1 MGREKKIM
9 KILDILKKDCIIT
22 DLTSRS
28 KKDVIHELVDAVTKV
43 DERIDPDSLV
53 EILLER
59 EKLGSTG
66 IGDGVAIPHG
76 KFPNIDT
83 LRASFGRSRQGIDFD
98 ALDGKPSHLFF
109 LLVAPDNSAGAHLK
123 ALARISRLFKDNSFR
138 ENLQIA
144 DTEQQLFDIITEED
158 NKY

>member
-1 MGREKKIM
+1 M

>member
-1 MGREKKIM
+1 M
-9 KILDILKKDCIIT
+9 KILDILNKDCIIT

-144 DTEQQLFDIITEED
+144 DTKQQLFDIITEED

>member
-1 MGREKKIM
+1 M

-144 DTEQQLFDIITEED
+144 DTKQQLFDIITEED

>member
-1 MGREKKIM
+1 M
-9 KILDILKKDCIIT
+9 KILDILDRNCIIA
-22 DLTSRS
+22 DLSSRS
-28 KKDVIHELVDAVTKV
+28 KKDVIHELVDVVAKI
-43 DERIDPDSLV
+43 DERIDPNSLM

-76 KFPNIDT
+76 KFPNIDN

-109 LLVAPDNSAGAHLK
+109 LLVAPNNSAGAHLK
-123 ALARISRLFKDNSFR
+123 ALARISRLFKDSSFR
-138 ENLQIA
+138 ESLQAA
-144 DTEQQLFDIITEED
+144 DTKQQLFDIITEED

>member
-1 MGREKKIM
+1 M
-9 KILDILKKDCIIT
+9 KILDMLKKDGVIA
-22 DLTSRS
+22 DLSSRS
-28 KKDVIHELVDAVTKV
+28 KKDVIQELVDAVSKV
-43 DERIDPDSLV
+43 DKHIDPDRLV
-53 EILLER
+53 EVLLER

-76 KFPNIDT
+76 KFPNIEG
-83 LRASFGRSRQGIDFD
+83 LRASFGRSRGGVDFD

-123 ALARISRLFKDNSFR
+123 ALARISRLFKDSSFR
-138 ENLQIA
+138 ESLQAA
-144 DTEQQLFDIITEED
+144 DTKQQLFDIITEED

>member
-1 MGREKKIM
+1 M
-9 KILDILKKDCIIT
+9 KILDILNKNCIIT

-138 ENLQIA
+138 ESLQIA
-144 DTEQQLFDIITEED
+144 DTKQQLFDIITEED

>member
-1 MGREKKIM
+1 M
-9 KILDILKKDCIIT
+9 KILEILDRERI
-22 DLTSRS
+22 LPELHSRN
-28 KKDVIHELVDAVTKV
+28 KRDVIHELVDPVVKRNSRV
-43 DERIDPDSLV
+43 NPGNLV

-76 KFPNIDT
+76 KVPNIDK
-83 LRASFGRSRQGIDFD
+83 LWASFGRSREGIDFD

-109 LLVAPDNSAGAHLK
+109 LLVAPENSAGAHLK
-123 ALARISRLFKDNSFR
+123 ALARISRLLKDASFR
-138 ENLQIA
+138 ENLLAAKTKQELYEIIA
-144 DTEQQLFDIITEED
+144 EED